1 MSEVLIIKNTFDNQG
16 ILEKLITDELK
27 IKVVVK
33 NSISECLEHLKDSKN
48 SKESMAV
55 LMPEIDSQFMNAH
68 LKLEEVAKSYEY
80 DGHIFLTK
88 VNSSTIPKLISAPYS
103 KKQITLFD
111 RKMSHD
117 LILRELKSTFRKQ
130 NTHVADSTHFPV
142 PIFLLKYLL
151 ENNINSF
158 PFDLY
163 LGVRSKSGELIK
175 RFRRGD
181 LLVFDDLKKYES
193 LMMSQMYILLEEEKS
208 FFALFDSLHVFNE
221 KNNYYSN
228 LLSGEVGHILLRTQI
243 LSSGIDPMVSRV
255 VDDYFH
261 KSVNLFESQGTFKN
275 ILDFNK
281 IYNGSLHYGRSLMLA
296 IILNRVFQKLS
307 LDMTQF
313 MEKVILSSLMHDML
327 IETDEHLLIKTNQ
340 VLKNQ
345 IADKKEEFEKV
356 YYHAMRMSLLLEDYH
371 FSHKDTITIVREH
384 HGLKDG
390 IGFTETLNMNIN
402 PLSMTFMVCEEF
414 VDSLLQLEHLSKG
427 EIKKMISQLK
437 FKYCSGQYIKTVKA
451 LELIFV
457 NN

>member
-16 ILEKLITDELK
+16 LLEKLIADELK
-27 IKVVVK
+27 LKVIVK
-33 NSISECLEHLKDSKN
+33 NSINECLDHLKD

-68 LKLEEVAKSYEY
+68 LKLEEIAKKHEF

-88 VNSSTIPKLISAPYS
+88 VNSTSSPKIISAPYS

-130 NTHVADSTHFPV
+130 GTQIIDSSHFPV
-142 PIFLLKYLL
+142 PLFLLKHLI
-151 ENNINSF
+151 ENNIKSF

-163 LGVRSKSGELIK
+163 LGVRSKNGELIK

-181 LLVFDDLKKYES
+181 ILSLDDFQKYES
-193 LMMSQMYILLEEEKS
+193 LNINQMFILLEEEKS
-208 FFALFDSLHVFNE
+208 FYALFDSLHIFND
-221 KNNYYSN
+221 KNNYISN

-243 LSSGIDPMVSRV
+243 LSSGIDPIVSRV

-261 KSVNLFESQGTFKN
+261 KSVKLFESQGTFKN

-281 IYNGSLHYGRSLMLA
+281 VYKGSLHYGRSLMLA
-296 IILNRVFQKLS
+296 IVLNRVFQKMNM
-307 LDMTQF
+307 DMAQF
-313 MEKVILSSLMHDML
+313 MEKMILASLMHDML
-327 IETDEHLLIKTNQ
+327 IETDEHLLINSNQ
-340 VLKNQ
+340 VLKSVTLE
-345 IADKKEEFEKV
+345 KKEVFESV
-356 YYHAMRMSLLLEDYH
+356 YYHAMRMSLMLEDYH
-371 FSHKDTITIVREH
+371 FAHKDAIMVVREH

-390 IGFTETLNMNIN
+390 IGFSESLNIN
-402 PLSMTFMVCEEF
+402 IYPQSMTFMVCEEF
-414 VDSLLQLEHLSKG
+414 VDGLLQLDQLNKT
-427 EIKKMISQLK
+427 EIKKMINQLK
-437 FKYCSGQYIKTVKA
+437 FKFCTGHYIKTVKA

-457 NN
+457 NY